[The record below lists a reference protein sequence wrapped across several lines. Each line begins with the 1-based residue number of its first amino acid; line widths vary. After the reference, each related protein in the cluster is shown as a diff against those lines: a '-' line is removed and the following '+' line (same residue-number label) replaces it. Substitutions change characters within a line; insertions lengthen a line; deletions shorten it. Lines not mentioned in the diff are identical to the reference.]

1 MSGKKIIS
9 AVLSIAMLMGAQS
22 LSVNSIRAVEYGIDI
37 SSYQGDINWDE
48 LKTNNISFVILRAG
62 TSKYGIDKR
71 YEEYYRGLSQ
81 TGLKKGAYLFC
92 SSVTLEDFKKD
103 AETFLKYLD
112 GKNMEMPVYI
122 DLETNAQT
130 ELGKET
136 LTTYALAA
144 MNIISE
150 AGYTTGIYA
159 NKNWFTNY
167 IDRELIEAAGYEIWW
182 AQYPSVVK
190 PVNPL
195 DYDKSDVCGIWQY
208 SSLGIIKGITQST
221 VDLNIAYKTY
231 PQEVNKNK
239 ISESWL
245 ITAQPN
251 LRLRCGPG
259 MKYGRITSVMPNTV
273 VNVTEIRES
282 EGYKWGKVSIDGYV
296 GWCALDFAVKIPSQ
310 NEIDE
315 ADKKGDINGDG
326 VINMN
331 DVLEIKKYLL
341 GKSDNPLSADV
352 NGDGV
357 VNILDSLAVKRR
369 VLKG

>member
-9 AVLSIAMLMGAQS
+9 AVLSIAMLIGAQS
-22 LSVNSIRAVEYGIDI
+22 ISADSVRAVEYGIDI

-48 LKTNNISFVILRAG
+48 LKTNNICFVIMRAG
-62 TSKYGIDKR
+62 TSNYGIDKK
-71 YEEYYRGLSQ
+71 YEENYIGVSR

-92 SSVTLEDFKKD
+92 SSVTLEGFKKD

-112 GKNMEMPVYI
+112 GKSMEMPVYI
-122 DLETNAQT
+122 DLETNEQT
-130 ELGKET
+130 ALGKET

-150 AGYTTGIYA
+150 AGYTTGIYS

-167 IDRELIEAAGYEIWW
+167 LDRDLIEAAGYEIWW

-195 DYDKSDVCGIWQY
+195 DNNKSDVCGIWQY
-208 SSLGIIKGITQST
+208 SSLGVIKGITQST

-231 PQEVNKNK
+231 PQKADKNRT
-239 ISESWL
+239 SEIWL
-245 ITAQPN
+245 VTAQPN

-259 MKYGRITSVMPNTV
+259 IRYGQITSIQPNTV
-273 VNVTEIRES
+273 INVTEIKEA
-282 EGYKWGKVSIDGYV
+282 EGYKWGKVSVGGYV
-296 GWCALDFAVKIPSQ
+296 GWCALDYAVKLSSQ
-310 NEIDE
+310 NVKDGE
-315 ADKKGDINGDG
+315 DKK
-326 VINMN
+326 
-331 DVLEIKKYLL
+331 
-341 GKSDNPLSADV
+341 ADV

-357 VNILDSLAVKRR
+357 VNMKDLLDIKNYLLGKAGKPTYADVNGDGAVNIFDSVAVKMK